1 MPGEFDL
8 SSDEGVSE
16 TGSVSEPEGPELPAA
31 RPRRQRKR
39 GPSIQH
45 KAWIFKTLIACDIFA
60 LESTD
65 VLTVEEKTKMYTEFL
80 RTRLDH
86 TRPLAVHACA
96 ILVDS
101 VADFLRRARGLES
114 KAGPSR
120 AAGPATSGLASAR
133 GGPSTRA
140 ADRAASTR
148 RSSLRTTRSTG
159 DLYYTRCGEVR
170 RRCCQLCH
178 RGVAAVAGLVPP
190 WRHGPTL
197 PVNKLMSNLDK
208 WLKSGRSN
216 GYS

>member
-1 MPGEFDL
+1 MTRATTAAGSPEPPPGGAEALFPLNTNDIAPTQRGAVL
-8 SSDEGVSE
+8 E
-16 TGSVSEPEGPELPAA
+16 TGAWCRSNRPEAQTTVTRSP
-31 RPRRQRKR
+31 PR
-39 GPSIQH
+39 
-45 KAWIFKTLIACDIFA
+45 L
-60 LESTD
+60 
-65 VLTVEEKTKMYTEFL
+65 
-80 RTRLDH
+80 
-86 TRPLAVHACA
+86 
-96 ILVDS
+96 
-101 VADFLRRARGLES
+101 
-114 KAGPSR
+114 PSR
-120 AAGPATSGLASAR
+120 GAAGPATSGLASAR